1 MSFECLQRCL
11 ESGQKSGQRSRHQS
25 RQMARFPSSKRGQI
39 TNRDKNHDTL
49 SRFGVMQAA
58 HRLIATFAEAAEKK
72 ANPRYEALDG
82 NRLKDIKLSTQG
94 SDVPEIDFGNITQ
107 NPNNQYLNN

>member
-1 MSFECLQRCL
+1 MKFTEAQLEANEPKGSNDECSVMSSECLQRRL
-11 ESGQKSGQRSRHQS
+11 ESGQRSRHKS
-25 RQMARFPSSKRGQI
+25 RQMARFPSSKRKQI

-72 ANPRYEALDG
+72 ANPRYEASAPLG
-82 NRLKDIKLSTQG
+82 
-94 SDVPEIDFGNITQ
+94 E
-107 NPNNQYLNN
+107 